1 MACFRNGW
9 KQKVIFLDHMAAATS
24 MSWEMLL
31 VELPSVLLHGGKS
44 WYFLSFSLPSH
55 AQALSWA
62 HRAASSL
69 WGSGLSLVIR
79 SMGNSARLQSSTF
92 HMARPRKHHSSAG
105 YIPRLLITADKR
117 HLSTQQQWPSHKEGL
132 CSVPSSHCQCCGVTM
147 TQLQSHRGDA
157 AAGTAIVKLYKQH
170 QEL

>member
-1 MACFRNGW
+1 MVQLDEKLLIKSTHSYFLVTMVANSSKITLLVSHKSDEQVACFRNGW

-79 SMGNSARLQSSTF
+79 SMGNSTRL
-92 HMARPRKHHSSAG
+92 
-105 YIPRLLITADKR
+105 
-117 HLSTQQQWPSHKEGL
+117 
-132 CSVPSSHCQCCGVTM
+132 
-147 TQLQSHRGDA
+147 
-157 AAGTAIVKLYKQH
+157 
-170 QEL
+170 